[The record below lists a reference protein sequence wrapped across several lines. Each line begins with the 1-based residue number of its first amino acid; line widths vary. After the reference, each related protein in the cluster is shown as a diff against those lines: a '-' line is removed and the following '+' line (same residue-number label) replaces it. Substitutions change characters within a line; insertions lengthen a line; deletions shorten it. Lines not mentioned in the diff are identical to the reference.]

1 MYFNVFNASLKAH
14 TTRMQTM
21 LEKIFTYALLYYAFY
36 VFLYDVIYFAN
47 VCLTHDLPMHQ
58 SMCLIVSGYVDM

>member
-1 MYFNVFNASLKAH
+1 MFLVQALKAH
-14 TTRMQTM
+14 TARMQTM
-21 LEKIFTYALLYYAFY
+21 LEKIFTYVLLYYAFY

-58 SMCLIVSGYVDM
+58 STCLIVSEYVDM